1 MKMHKTILTLLLT
14 MLAVIG
20 TTGTVAHAD
29 EPDGDLD
36 HLTPENVLTDE
47 EVTMWNGL
55 DLAKRALVQN
65 EVIPTLADST
75 LPSETQVKRLRGII
89 RGLYQMMQ
97 EEDAAGAMASSSGIC
112 SFVTHAWFD
121 GAVSILNCHPYP
133 VSGTVYVD
141 LWVEEG
147 PRLGWDSTHC
157 SNVTWCDAYVEEDA
171 PTPCQTWVANGNASP
186 SRDEP
191 PYPASSYQDQDRYC
205 E

>member
-97 EEDAAGAMASSSGIC
+97 EEDAAGAKFQRHMQLCDSRLVRRGREHLELPSLSGER
-112 SFVTHAWFD
+112 
-121 GAVSILNCHPYP
+121 NC
-133 VSGTVYVD
+133 VCRSMGRGRSDTGFNS
-141 LWVEEG
+141 L
-147 PRLGWDSTHC
+147 
-157 SNVTWCDAYVEEDA
+157 NVTWCDAYVEEDA
-171 PTPCQTWVANGNASP
+171 PTPCQT
-186 SRDEP
+186 
-191 PYPASSYQDQDRYC
+191 
-205 E
+205 

>member
-36 HLTPENVLTDE
+36 RLTPENVLTDE

-65 EVIPTLADST
+65 EVIPWLADST
-75 LPSETQVKRLRGII
+75 LPNATQVRRLRGIV
-89 RGLYQMMQ
+89 RGLYKMMQ
-97 EEDAAGAMASSSGIC
+97 NEDAAGATMASGIC
-112 SFVTHAWFD
+112 SFATEAWSD
-121 GAVSILNCHPYP
+121 GAVSILNCSPHL
-133 VSGTVYVD
+133 VSGTVFVD
-141 LWVEEG
+141 LWVYSG
-147 PRLGWDSTHC
+147 PRLGYKTAHC
-157 SNVTWCDAYVEEDA
+157 FHVTWCSAHVEEDA
-171 PTPCQTWVANGNASP
+171 PTPCERWIAHGNASP
-186 SRDEP
+186 STDEP
-191 PYPASSYQDQDRYC
+191 PYPSASYADEDQYC